1 MSKVITVFLTTIL
14 CVLYYLIISN
24 LVPKQPLNSILIG
37 IGIFVIIFLCSTIE
51 KKWNNKN

>member
-51 KKWNNKN
+51 KKME